1 MLVLDNVIRYKT
13 ILAKDLLKNFLD
25 DLYAQALKDKN
36 LVRIID
42 LGMMKH
48 EVDEGLDLRKDSLRA
63 ISNALDMGLELTNL
77 EGFVKQQVR
86 KNFRQEFNF
95 PI

>member
-13 ILAKDLLKNFLD
+13 ILATDLLKNFLD